1 MLLMWV
7 IWLWDGNGAFL
18 RGVSLGLPSFYKLLC
33 CFEKSPCIFSGIQKE
48 MWIFYLRVILLSRP
62 SVVSCSVTLQ
72 PQCLQY
78 FCSHPECAQGL
89 FEGSSWRGN
98 ICFGRNMYFPN
109 KFLSLILRLPNNYFL
124 SHLPTHTSSVPCSIP
139 AWIYFLWKRE
149 RERETFQ
156 VQEYCLG
163 NWYICS

>member
-1 MLLMWV
+1 MWV

-89 FEGSSWRGN
+89 FEGSCWRGN

-109 KFLSLILRLPNNYFL
+109 KFLSLILRLLNNYFL
-124 SHLPTHTSSVPCSIP
+124 SHLPTHTSSFPCSIP
-139 AWIYFLWKRE
+139 AWIYFLWKRERE